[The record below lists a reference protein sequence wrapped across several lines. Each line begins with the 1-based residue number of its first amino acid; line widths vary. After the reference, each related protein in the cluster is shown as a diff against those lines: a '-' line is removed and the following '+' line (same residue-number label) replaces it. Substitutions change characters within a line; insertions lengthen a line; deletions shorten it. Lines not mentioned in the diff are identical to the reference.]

1 MQHVLLHVSVA
12 GCDAL
17 GQAFLCQ
24 TNADILSSVPLHA
37 EDFVLK
43 FVCEVIISAYLVADS
58 IIMSYVLWEIQHC

>member
-1 MQHVLLHVSVA
+1 MQHIPLHMSLA

-43 FVCEVIISAYLVADS
+43 FVC
-58 IIMSYVLWEIQHC
+58 

>member
-1 MQHVLLHVSVA
+1 MQHILLHMSVA

-24 TNADILSSVPLHA
+24 TNTDILSLIPLHA

-43 FVCEVIISAYLVADS
+43 FVCEIIISAYMVADS
-58 IIMSYVLWEIQHC
+58 VIMSYV